1 MPSEWR
7 EAEFGSLLEGGTRNG
22 LTRPTRVRGAGTKMV
37 NMGEIFAY
45 RRIGDIPMDRVPFSD
60 SDKPFLLERGDL
72 LFARQSLVLAGAGK
86 CAIFQGA
93 SEPVTF
99 EGHIIRARVDR
110 GKADPWFYF
119 YYFGSPLGRE
129 RIGSIVEQVAA
140 AGVRASDL
148 ARLRV
153 ACPPQPVQTAIARV
167 LGALDDKIEL
177 NRKMNET
184 LEQMARAI
192 FKSWFVDFEPFRD
205 KGMADSPLG
214 KIPNGWKVE
223 PIAELAD
230 VVGGST
236 PSTGEPRFWTD
247 GQHCWATPKDLAPL
261 DVPVLLDT
269 ERRITD
275 AGVQQISS
283 GLLPVGTVLLSS
295 RAPIGYL
302 AIAETPVAIN
312 QGFIAVLPRGA
323 VSNLFLLHW
332 SRYNHEVIVGRA
344 NGTTFLEISKSNFRP
359 IPVAAPPT
367 DAMKAFDAHVRPM
380 YNRVVANTRQ
390 SRTLAAIR
398 DTLLPKLM
406 SGEVAVKEG
415 L

>member
-7 EAEFGSLLEGGTRNG
+7 ETTLDDIAVFRNG
-22 LTRPTRVRGAGTKMV
+22 KALSPEFYTPDGLHPVYGSNGQ
-37 NMGEIFAY
+37 I
-45 RRIGDIPMDRVPFSD
+45 
-60 SDKPFLLERGDL
+60 
-72 LFARQSLVLAGAGK
+72 ARTNEVLHN
-86 CAIFQGA
+86 
-93 SEPVTF
+93 EPVVIIGRVGAFCGCVQAAYEPSWVTDNAVVATTR
-99 EGHIIRARVDR
+99 EGVDFR
-110 GKADPWFYF
+110 FL
-119 YYFGSPLGRE
+119 YYKLL
-129 RIGSIVEQVAA
+129 AL
-140 AGVRASDL
+140 DL
-148 ARLRV
+148 R
-153 ACPPQPVQTAIARV
+153 QTAIGSAQPLVTQGGLKVVHTLKPPAEDQKAIGRI
-167 LGALDDKIEL
+167 LGTLDDKIEL

-261 DVPVLLDT
+261 HVPVLLDT

-302 AIAETPVAIN
+302 VIAETPVAIN
-312 QGFIAVLPRGA
+312 QGFIAMLPRGA
-323 VSNLFLLHW
+323 VSSLFLLHW
-332 SRYNHEVIVGRA
+332 SRHNHEVIVGRA

-398 DTLLPKLM
+398 DALLPKLM
-406 SGEVAVKEG
+406 SGEVKVA
-415 L
+415 